1 MRSALMRRTGGERKY
16 RQEAR
21 AFQIETRDNVATA
34 LTVIPAGKLRLLG
47 NTEESELEALEEIPL
62 GHKIAL
68 CNIAEGDMIVKYGVP
83 IGKATTH
90 IKKGG
95 WVHLHCM
102 RSNYDERSS
111 HLDIYTGAPAD
122 IDYEV

>member
-1 MRSALMRRTGGERKY
+1 MDR
-16 RQEAR
+16 EAR
-21 AFQIETRDNVATA
+21 AFQIEAKDNVATA
-34 LTVIPAGKLRLLG
+34 LTVIPVGNLRLLG
-47 NTEESELEALEEIPL
+47 NTEKAEMEALEEIPL

-68 CNIAEGDMIVKYGVP
+68 CDIARGDMIVKYGIP
-83 IGKATTH
+83 IGKATKH
-90 IKKGG
+90 IKKGC
-95 WVHLHCM
+95 WVHLHCV